1 MNTCDH
7 PVEAL
12 LTAELDE
19 LAGEADTQ
27 LGRLVRDCPHC
38 SAAARK
44 ILAANVALNASLAEG
59 RVLHAD
65 SLITRARSR
74 EKTTAAVRTWWRAR
88 VPAVPPAWRW
98 IPAAAAV
105 GTLAIAAILLAVVDG
120 EEPLPGPEWNP
131 DTISPEYAAQPLLV
145 DAPGYTV
152 AVIPAANPDITIFWF
167 SKENDDAQEVDPVHD
182 GPIAIG
188 TPDSL

>member
-1 MNTCDH
+1 MSTCDH
-7 PVEAL
+7 PVEPL

-19 LAGEADTQ
+19 LAGDADTE

-59 RVLHAD
+59 RIRHAD
-65 SLITRARSR
+65 SLIARARFKEETVGADR
-74 EKTTAAVRTWWRAR
+74 FWWRAR
-88 VPAVPPAWRW
+88 APVAAPAWRW

-105 GTLAIAAILLAVVDG
+105 GTLSIAAILLALVDS

-131 DTISPEYAAQPLLV
+131 DATAPEYAAQPLLV
-145 DAPGYTV
+145 DAPGYNV
-152 AVIPAANPDITIFWF
+152 AVIPTANPDITIFWF
-167 SKENDDAQEVDPVHD
+167 SKENDDAQEVDPVLD

-188 TPDSL
+188 TPNGL

>member
-1 MNTCDH
+1 MSTRDR

-19 LAGEADTQ
+19 LAGEADTE
-27 LGRLVRDCPHC
+27 LGRLVRECPHC

-44 ILAANVALNASLAEG
+44 ILAANVVLNAALDEG
-59 RVLHAD
+59 RLPHAD

-74 EKTTAAVRTWWRAR
+74 QKTTAAVRTWWRAR
-88 VPAVPPAWRW
+88 VPAAPPAWRW
-98 IPAAAAV
+98 VPVAAAV
-105 GTLAIAAILLAVVDG
+105 GTLSIAAILLALVDS

-131 DTISPEYAAQPLLV
+131 TTTPEYAAQPLLV
-145 DAPGYTV
+145 DAPGYNV
-152 AVIPAANPDITIFWF
+152 AVIPTANPDITIFWF
-167 SKENDDAQEVDPVHD
+167 SKENDDAQEVDPVRD

-188 TPDSL
+188 APNGL